1 MPVDTDNDGLC
12 DDLDDDDDNDG
23 FLDLDELV
31 SGTDPLDANSKPA
44 NRLPACSVHYTL
56 EADGIPA
63 TITGTAAI
71 PALSATGAAA
81 AGSGQSV
88 TIPAGNYYIIAVC
101 EDPDG
106 DDITVTVNDI
116 TVGPL
121 SGVVQA
127 GAIIEVGPDVA
138 ETVDVTITWTDGT
151 DTATSTVTVNLDGSS
166 SSSSIPGFTAGI
178 GLMGLLSAVFVL
190 SRRKD

>member
-1 MPVDTDNDGLC
+1 LV
-12 DDLDDDDDNDG
+12 
-23 FLDLDELV
+23 ELA
-31 SGTDPLDANSKPA
+31 SGTNPLDASSKPA
-44 NRLPACSVHYTL
+44 NLLPSCGVHYTL

-63 TITGTAAI
+63 TITGTAVI
-71 PALSATGAAA
+71 PALSATAAA
-81 AGSGQSV
+81 AAAASGSGQTV
-88 TIPAGNYYIIAVC
+88 TIPAGKYYIIVVC

-106 DDITVTVNDI
+106 DDITVTVNDV

-121 SGVVQA
+121 SGVVKA

-151 DTATSTVTVNLDGSS
+151 DTATSTVTVNLDGSAQITPS
-166 SSSSIPGFTAGI
+166 SNPIPGFTAGI
-178 GLMGLLSAVFVL
+178 GLMAMLSAVFAL